1 MSANQ
6 LDVDVKVIIIRGP
19 KNSITIGPALRQFS
33 VLQVLRI
40 TESNLPAIGAES
52 FWGLK
57 YLRIL
62 GECNQLFM
70 VAVLKRS
77 SSSSSCSY

>member
-1 MSANQ
+1 M
-6 LDVDVKVIIIRGP
+6 DVKVIIIRGP

-62 GECNQLFM
+62 GE
-70 VAVLKRS
+70 
-77 SSSSSCSY
+77 